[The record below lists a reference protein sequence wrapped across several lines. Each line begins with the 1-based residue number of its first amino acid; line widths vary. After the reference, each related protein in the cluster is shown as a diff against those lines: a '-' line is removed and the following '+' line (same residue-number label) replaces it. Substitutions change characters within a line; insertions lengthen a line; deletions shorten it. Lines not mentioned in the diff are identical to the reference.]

1 MDTPAESTPPV
12 RPLRRVCCVCRYLI
26 GPDQQPT
33 VPSVTPTNDDTHGYC
48 EPCLDDFTDKL
59 ESADD

>member
-1 MDTPAESTPPV
+1 
-12 RPLRRVCCVCRYLI
+12 VCRYLI